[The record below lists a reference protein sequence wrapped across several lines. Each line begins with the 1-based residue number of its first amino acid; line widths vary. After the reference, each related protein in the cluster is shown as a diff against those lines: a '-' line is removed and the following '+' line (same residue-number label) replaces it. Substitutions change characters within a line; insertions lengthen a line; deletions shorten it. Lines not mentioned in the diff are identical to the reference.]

1 MAVVEVVAVVNAE
14 VVAAFAYVD
23 ECVQNGDDIIV
34 DVDAASVAVWDI
46 CCKMVRRSEDDD
58 LGRLLK
64 PSITL
69 V

>member
-14 VVAAFAYVD
+14 VVAAFAYV
-23 ECVQNGDDIIV
+23 ECVQNGDDMIV